1 MGWHGLLLISKQLFS
16 LNNQTRDQQVDC
28 KLNLYLH
35 NEATLRNFAF
45 GPQRQNMNMAQWQK
59 TQIQRDNGMMAEAQ
73 APVIISASR
82 STDIPAFYADWFFH
96 RLKAG
101 YSAWTNPF
109 NGVKSFM
116 SYEKCRFIVF
126 WSKNPKP
133 LLEHLDELKERNIG
147 CYIQYT
153 LNDYEKEGLEKGV
166 PPLEERIDT
175 FKRLVDKLG
184 EGRLIWRFD
193 PLILT
198 DRIDI
203 DDLLRKMQNI
213 GDQLQGYTEKLVFSY
228 ADIALYKKVKA
239 NLEKSHVNYQEWTAP
254 QMEKFA
260 RKLSELNQKWH
271 YQLATCGEKI
281 DLKQYGIQ
289 YNRCVDDDL
298 MIRFAHHD
306 KTLMDFLSV
315 EIKTI
320 ENSLFGTEPIPAKAL
335 MLSDNQFA
343 IKKKDNSD
351 KGQRQFCGCMV
362 SKDIGEYNTCPHLC
376 EYCYANAS
384 KEKAIEN
391 YKRHEMYPEGET
403 ITGY

>member
-1 MGWHGLLLISKQLFS
+1 
-16 LNNQTRDQQVDC
+16 
-28 KLNLYLH
+28 
-35 NEATLRNFAF
+35 
-45 GPQRQNMNMAQWQK
+45 MAQWQK

-109 NGVKSFM
+109 NGVKSFV
-116 SYEKCRFIVF
+116 SYEKCRFTVF

-166 PPLEERIDT
+166 PALDERIDT

-184 EGRLIWRFD
+184 KGRVIWRFD

-198 DRIDI
+198 DQIGL
-203 DDLLRKMQNI
+203 DDLLRKVENI
-213 GDQLQGYTEKLVFSY
+213 GDKLLGYTEKLVFSY
-228 ADIALYKKVKA
+228 ADIASYKKVKA
-239 NLEKSHVNYQEWTAP
+239 NLDKSHVCYQEWTVSH
-254 QMEKFA
+254 MEEFA
-260 RKLSELNQKWH
+260 QRLSELNQKWH

-281 DLKQYGIQ
+281 DLKQYGIHH
-289 YNRCVDDDL
+289 NKCVDDNL

-306 KTLMDFLSV
+306 KTLMDFLGV
-315 EIKTI
+315 EVKTI
-320 ENSLFGTEPIPAKAL
+320 ENSLFGMEPIPANAI
-335 MLSDNQFA
+335 MLSETQYA
-343 IKKKDNSD
+343 LKKKDNRD
-351 KGQRQFCGCMV
+351 KGQRQFCGCII

-384 KEKAIEN
+384 KEVAVKNWIQHGKN
-391 YKRHEMYPEGET
+391 KYGET
-403 ITGY
+403 IKG